1 MKDEEGMREKGC
13 VVDLIRVFV
22 YGTLKP
28 GECNFEQYCADRVVA
43 TQAAIAY
50 GALFDLHL
58 GYPSMTAGD
67 RPVYGYLLSF
77 TDAVVL
83 DAMDQ
88 LEDFDS
94 RRPADRNEYNRVE
107 TEVFD
112 LRGRSLG
119 SAWVYLMSPELV
131 KQAGGTLL
139 LNGNW
144 TSRS

>member
-1 MKDEEGMREKGC
+1 MTE
-13 VVDLIRVFV
+13 LIRVFV

-28 GECNFEQYCADRVVA
+28 GESNFKLYCADRVVA

-67 RPVYGYLLSF
+67 CPVCGYLLSF
-77 TDAVVL
+77 INAAVL
-83 DAMDQ
+83 EAMDE
-88 LEDFDS
+88 LEDFDP

-119 SAWVYLMSPELV
+119 KAWVYLMSLELIR
-131 KQAGGTLL
+131 QAGGTMLPS
-139 LNGNW
+139 GNW
-144 TSRS
+144 TSRRPTP